1 MSLAELKREVAGLS
15 PAEQAELVAYINDQL
30 QPDDP
35 AYRRELARLLDDQ
48 DRRNSVRW
56 NLGWI
61 ATRMENNYCF
71 ITAIPQCFMH
81 PSVATLRLQKAFTQS
96 LSSLPCQEIRR

>member
-1 MSLAELKREVAGLS
+1 MSLAELKREVASLS

-48 DRRNSVRW
+48 DRRNWVRW
-56 NLGWI
+56 NDVERE
-61 ATRMENNYCF
+61 AAR
-71 ITAIPQCFMH
+71 
-81 PSVATLRLQKAFTQS
+81 
-96 LSSLPCQEIRR
+96 

>member
-1 MSLAELKREVAGLS
+1 MDFRGECVVESGWCADEGITMSLAELKREVASLS

-48 DRRNSVRW
+48 DRRNWVRW
-56 NLGWI
+56 ND
-61 ATRMENNYCF
+61 AKRE
-71 ITAIPQCFMH
+71 AAH
-81 PSVATLRLQKAFTQS
+81 
-96 LSSLPCQEIRR
+96 

>member
-48 DRRNSVRW
+48 DRRNWVRW
-56 NLGWI
+56 ND
-61 ATRMENNYCF
+61 AKRE
-71 ITAIPQCFMH
+71 TAH
-81 PSVATLRLQKAFTQS
+81 
-96 LSSLPCQEIRR
+96 

>member
-35 AYRRELARLLDDQ
+35 PYGRELARLLNDQ
-48 DRRNSVRW
+48 DRRNWVRW
-56 NLGWI
+56 ND
-61 ATRMENNYCF
+61 AKRE
-71 ITAIPQCFMH
+71 A
-81 PSVATLRLQKAFTQS
+81 AR
-96 LSSLPCQEIRR
+96 

>member
-30 QPDDP
+30 RPDDP

-48 DRRNSVRW
+48 DQHNWVRW
-56 NLGWI
+56 NDSKNE
-61 ATRMENNYCF
+61 A
-71 ITAIPQCFMH
+71 AH
-81 PSVATLRLQKAFTQS
+81 
-96 LSSLPCQEIRR
+96 

>member
-48 DRRNSVRW
+48 DRRNWVRW
-56 NLGWI
+56 NDAKRETDIHSLGAGLKTPPWFNQ
-61 ATRMENNYCF
+61 ALPTTRNE
-71 ITAIPQCFMH
+71 
-81 PSVATLRLQKAFTQS
+81 SFT
-96 LSSLPCQEIRR
+96 

>member
-35 AYRRELARLLDDQ
+35 AYRRELARLLNDQ
-48 DRRNSVRW
+48 DRRNWVTW
-56 NLGWI
+56 ND
-61 ATRMENNYCF
+61 AKRE
-71 ITAIPQCFMH
+71 A
-81 PSVATLRLQKAFTQS
+81 AR
-96 LSSLPCQEIRR
+96 

>member
-1 MSLAELKREVAGLS
+1 MSLAELKREVASLS

-48 DRRNSVRW
+48 DRRNWVRW
-56 NLGWI
+56 NDAKRETAQRDLGYLG
-61 ATRMENNYCF
+61 A
-71 ITAIPQCFMH
+71 
-81 PSVATLRLQKAFTQS
+81 
-96 LSSLPCQEIRR
+96 

>member
-48 DRRNSVRW
+48 DRRNWVRW
-56 NLGWI
+56 NDAKREI
-61 ATRMENNYCF
+61 A
-71 ITAIPQCFMH
+71 H
-81 PSVATLRLQKAFTQS
+81 
-96 LSSLPCQEIRR
+96 

>member
-30 QPDDP
+30 QLDDP

-48 DRRNSVRW
+48 DRRNWVRW
-56 NLGWI
+56 ND
-61 ATRMENNYCF
+61 AKRE
-71 ITAIPQCFMH
+71 AAH
-81 PSVATLRLQKAFTQS
+81 
-96 LSSLPCQEIRR
+96 

>member
-30 QPDDP
+30 QADDP

-48 DRRNSVRW
+48 DRRNWVRW
-56 NLGWI
+56 ND
-61 ATRMENNYCF
+61 AKRE
-71 ITAIPQCFMH
+71 AAH
-81 PSVATLRLQKAFTQS
+81 
-96 LSSLPCQEIRR
+96 